1 MIILLVEDDTLLAAQ
16 TIDFLNAENIEV
28 DYASS
33 LTQAKGIA
41 DGSHYDA
48 IILDINLPDG
58 TGLELATTLQ
68 GYSQAPILF
77 LTARTELEDKLKAF
91 SLGALDYITKPFAL
105 EELAV
110 RIKLLAKKHNT
121 KPNKTFELGSLFVDL
136 DAKFVQRADRTLI
149 LSPQQWCL
157 LTLLIKHSP
166 NPVTKDTIIAT
177 VWPEQDVNN
186 NMYKSLITRLRSNI
200 SHNNDSELLHTLKK
214 HGLALK
220 EQPYE

>member
-1 MIILLVEDDTLLAAQ
+1 MIVLLVEDDALLAAQ
-16 TIDFLNAENIEV
+16 TIDFLNAEGIEV

-33 LTQAKGIA
+33 LAQARGISL
-41 DGSHYDA
+41 DVNYDA
-48 IILDINLPDG
+48 MILDINLPDG

-68 GYSQAPILF
+68 QSNTAPILF
-77 LTARTELEDKLKAF
+77 LTARTELEDKLHAF

-110 RIKLLAKKHNT
+110 RIKLLGQKQPSTSNHIFKLDSLSVDITAKI
-121 KPNKTFELGSLFVDL
+121 
-136 DAKFVQRADRTLI
+136 AKRDNRILI

-157 LTLLIKHSP
+157 LTLLIQHSP

>member
-1 MIILLVEDDTLLAAQ
+1 MIVLLVEDDALLAAQ
-16 TIDFLNAENIEV
+16 TIDFLNAEGIEV

-33 LTQAKGIA
+33 LAQARGISL
-41 DGSHYDA
+41 DVNYDA
-48 IILDINLPDG
+48 MILDINLPDG

-68 GYSQAPILF
+68 QSNNAPILF
-77 LTARTELEDKLKAF
+77 LTARTELEDKLHAF

-110 RIKLLAKKHNT
+110 RIKLLAQKQPSTSNHIFK
-121 KPNKTFELGSLFVDL
+121 LDSLSVDIT
-136 DAKFVQRADRTLI
+136 AKIAKRDNRILI

-157 LTLLIKHSP
+157 LTLLIQHSP